1 MLYKKYFKEIIYR
14 INFLCFSF
22 LLNAA
27 CLYFYREEI
36 FYCVGSMQNQEKAY
50 FICTNIAEVFNITIY
65 FIANLSIYLST
76 LYTIYQLYAL
86 LNPALY
92 KRESKI
98 FTTYLIISVL
108 VYLLLSYLTPKYAL
122 KAIWEFFVSFEY
134 VSDDSLITI
143 ENQPRLKDS
152 IELITKLILNINLA
166 FNLSIFLILAISST
180 NKNLSLYY
188 RKVFYFGFLLTATL
202 LTPPDVITLL
212 LVYAFQI
219 VLCETFFFLM
229 YLQKHFEL
237 RSFLKKR
244 ATALYQNK
252 VK

>member
-14 INFLCFSF
+14 INFLSFSF

-50 FICTNIAEVFNITIY
+50 FICTNIAEVFNTTIY
-65 FIANLSIYLST
+65 FIANLSIYLSA

-108 VYLLLSYLTPKYAL
+108 VYLLLSYLTTKYGL
-122 KAIWEFFVSFEY
+122 KAIWEFFISFEY
-134 VSDDSLITI
+134 ISDDSLITI

-152 IELITKLILNINLA
+152 IELITKLIFNINLA
-166 FNLSIFLILAISST
+166 FNLSIILILSISST

-188 RKVFYFGFLLTATL
+188 RKVFYFVFLLTATL
-202 LTPPDVITLL
+202 LTPPDVLTLL

-219 VLCETFFFLM
+219 ILCEIFFFLM
-229 YLQKHFEL
+229 YLQKHLEL
-237 RSFLKKR
+237 RSFLKR
-244 ATALYQNK
+244 RNTLSEWN
-252 VK
+252 

>member
-14 INFLCFSF
+14 INFVCLSVII
-22 LLNAA
+22 NAV
-27 CLYFYREEI
+27 CLYFYREEV

-65 FIANLSIYLST
+65 FIANLSIYVST
-76 LYTIYQLYAL
+76 LYTIYQFYAL

-98 FTTYLIISVL
+98 FVTYLIISVL
-108 VYLLLSYLTPKYAL
+108 VYLLLSYLIPTYAL
-122 KAIWEFFVSFEY
+122 KAIWQFFISFEY
-134 VSDDSLITI
+134 IGDDSLITI

-166 FNLSIFLILAISST
+166 FNFSIFLILAINST

-188 RKVFYFGFLLTATL
+188 RKVFYFIFLLTATL
-202 LTPPDVITLL
+202 LTPPDVTTLL
-212 LVYAFQI
+212 IVYLFQI
-219 VLCETFFFLM
+219 ALCETFFFLL
-229 YLQKHFEL
+229 YLQKHLEL
-237 RSFLKKR
+237 KSFLKK
-244 ATALYQNK
+244 K
-252 VK
+252 VSQR